1 MKVVTAAEM
10 RQIDSETIERIG
22 IPGIVLMETA
32 GSAIVRSIRR
42 DSPDCQRIGVFVGKG
57 NNGGDGLVIARQLAH
72 AGCDVHIFLVSPA
85 ESFTGD
91 AATNLQIAQN
101 LGLPMED
108 AVTAISQTRCEL
120 FVDAIFGTGLRRPVV
135 GEIADVIEGINRLPV
150 PVIAVDL
157 PSGLDA
163 DTGQPLGACVRADK
177 TVTIGFPKRGLL
189 LHPGAEF
196 AGKLEVADIGFP
208 KQVVAAQKSSVNW
221 TTAQDAAFWLPSRPR
236 ASHKGSYGRVLVVA
250 GSTGMTGAAALA
262 SEAALRIGA
271 GLVTLAIPK
280 SLNPILEV
288 KLSEVMTLPLP
299 ETEAGSLAESAAEP
313 ILKFVEKTKS
323 VMAIGPGLSQQPET
337 VSLVHKLVQAKSAFG
352 RVIDADGLNALA
364 QTIISHDAGVAGDR
378 PPPYSNRTSRDVAG
392 DRPTPYGSRI
402 SRDNVAGDRPP
413 PYGSTTSRDDDMV
426 GDRRTPYASG
436 TVARGPVPRAL
447 SNTNTVLTPHP
458 GEMARLIGKPISA
471 IEADRIGTAQQFAQ
485 EWGVTLLL
493 KGAPTVT
500 ACADGSTW
508 INSTGNPGM
517 ATAGMGDVLT
527 GIIAGLMAQGLSGE
541 TAAVLGSYLHGLA
554 GDIAAASLGM
564 HGLIASD
571 VLNAVPQAVQKAE

>member
-10 RQIDSETIERIG
+10 RQLDSETIERIG
-22 IPGIVLMETA
+22 IPSIVLMETA

-42 DSPDCQRIGVFVGKG
+42 DSPDCRRIGVFVGKG

-101 LGLPMED
+101 LGLPMAD

-208 KQVVAAQKSSVNW
+208 KQVVDTQNIGVNW
-221 TTAQDAAFWLPSRPR
+221 TTAREAADWLPSRPR

-280 SLNPILEV
+280 SLNPILEM

-364 QTIISHDAGVAGDR
+364 QPIISHDAGMAGDR
-378 PPPYSNRTSRDVAG
+378 PPPYSKT
-392 DRPTPYGSRI
+392 
-402 SRDNVAGDRPP
+402 SRDNVAEDRPP
-413 PYGSTTSRDDDMV
+413 PYGSKTSRDNV
-426 GDRRTPYASG
+426 AEDRPPPYASG

-571 VLNAVPQAVQKAE
+571 VLNAVPQAVKKAE

>member
-10 RQIDSETIERIG
+10 RQLDSETIERIG

-42 DSPDCQRIGVFVGKG
+42 DSPDCQCIGVFVGKG

-101 LGLPMED
+101 LGLPMAD

-208 KQVVAAQKSSVNW
+208 KQVVAAQNINVNW
-221 TTAQDAAFWLPSRPR
+221 TTARKAADWLPSRPR

-337 VSLVHKLVQAKSAFG
+337 VSFVHKLVQAKSAFG

-364 QTIISHDAGVAGDR
+364 QTIISHDAGMAGDR
-378 PPPYSNRTSRDVAG
+378 PPPYGKTTSRDDDMVE
-392 DRPTPYGSRI
+392 DRPTPYGSTT
-402 SRDNVAGDRPP
+402 SRDNVAGDR
-413 PYGSTTSRDDDMV
+413 
-426 GDRRTPYASG
+426 
-436 TVARGPVPRAL
+436 
-447 SNTNTVLTPHP
+447 
-458 GEMARLIGKPISA
+458 
-471 IEADRIGTAQQFAQ
+471 
-485 EWGVTLLL
+485 
-493 KGAPTVT
+493 
-500 ACADGSTW
+500 
-508 INSTGNPGM
+508 
-517 ATAGMGDVLT
+517 
-527 GIIAGLMAQGLSGE
+527 
-541 TAAVLGSYLHGLA
+541 
-554 GDIAAASLGM
+554 
-564 HGLIASD
+564 
-571 VLNAVPQAVQKAE
+571 

>member
-91 AATNLQIAQN
+91 AQTNLQIAQN

-196 AGKLEVADIGFP
+196 AGKLELADIGFP
-208 KQVVAAQKSSVNW
+208 KQVVAAQNISVNW
-221 TTAQDAAFWLPSRPR
+221 TTAREAADWLPSRPR

-364 QTIISHDAGVAGDR
+364 QTITSHDAGVAEDR
-378 PPPYSNRTSRDVAG
+378 PPL
-392 DRPTPYGSRI
+392 
-402 SRDNVAGDRPP
+402 
-413 PYGSTTSRDDDMV
+413 YGSTTSRDDMV
-426 GDRRTPYASG
+426 GDRPTPHASG

-471 IEADRIGTAQQFAQ
+471 IAADRIGTAQQFAQ

-500 ACADGSTW
+500 ACADGGTW

-527 GIIAGLMAQGLSGE
+527 GILAGLMAQGLSGE

-554 GDIAAASLGM
+554 GDIAAASLSM